1 MAQHPIVH
9 VEIPANDPQAAAAF
23 YADLFGWQTETN
35 ATNDYS
41 MFQAAPGPGGGFP
54 KVDGEY
60 VRPGA
65 VVISVETDDIDATL
79 TKAEELGATVIE
91 PKAEVPGIG
100 WFAVFVDPTG
110 NRIALWMTMTQ
121 D

>member
-65 VVISVETDDIDATL
+65 VVISSRPTTSTQRSLRRRSSVPRSSSRRLRYPGSVGSPCSSTRPAT
-79 TKAEELGATVIE
+79 GS
-91 PKAEVPGIG
+91 PSG
-100 WFAVFVDPTG
+100 
-110 NRIALWMTMTQ
+110 
-121 D
+121 